1 MPNSNKRTVK
11 IDGHITSVFLETEF
25 WEEILKLSKKE
36 NTTPDKIISKIDKM
50 KNTSNLSSAI
60 RLYVLNHLKDQFCL
74 LYTSPSPR
82 D

>member
-60 RLYVLNHLKDQFCL
+60 RLYVLNHLKGRL
-74 LYTSPSPR
+74 
-82 D
+82 

>member
-36 NTTPDKIISKIDKM
+36 KTTPDKIISKIDKA

-60 RLYVLNHLKDQFCL
+60 RLYVLNHLKDQL
-74 LYTSPSPR
+74 
-82 D
+82 

>member
-36 NTTPDKIISKIDKM
+36 NTTPDKIISKIDKA
-50 KNTSNLSSAI
+50 KSTSNLSSAI
-60 RLYVLNHLKDQFCL
+60 RLYVLNHLKDQL
-74 LYTSPSPR
+74 
-82 D
+82 

>member
-36 NTTPDKIISKIDKM
+36 NTTPDKIISKIDKA

-60 RLYVLNHLKDQFCL
+60 RLYVLNHLKGQL
-74 LYTSPSPR
+74 
-82 D
+82 

>member
-25 WEEILKLSKKE
+25 WEEILKISKKE
-36 NTTPDKIISKIDKM
+36 NTTPDKIISKIDKT

-60 RLYVLNHLKDQFCL
+60 RLYVLNHLKGQL
-74 LYTSPSPR
+74 
-82 D
+82 

>member
-25 WEEILKLSKKE
+25 WEEILKLSKTE
-36 NTTPDKIISKIDKM
+36 NPTPDKIISKIDKM

-60 RLYVLNHLKDQFCL
+60 RLYVLNHLKGQL
-74 LYTSPSPR
+74 
-82 D
+82 

>member
-36 NTTPDKIISKIDKM
+36 NTTPDKIISTIDKM

-60 RLYVLNHLKDQFCL
+60 RLYVLNHLKGQL
-74 LYTSPSPR
+74 
-82 D
+82 

>member
-36 NTTPDKIISKIDKM
+36 STTPDKIISKIDKT

-60 RLYVLNHLKDQFCL
+60 RLYVLNHLKGQL
-74 LYTSPSPR
+74 
-82 D
+82 

>member
-36 NTTPDKIISKIDKM
+36 NTTPDKIISKIDKN

-60 RLYVLNHLKDQFCL
+60 RLYVLNHLKGQL
-74 LYTSPSPR
+74 
-82 D
+82 

>member
-36 NTTPDKIISKIDKM
+36 STTPDKIISKIDKA
-50 KNTSNLSSAI
+50 KSTSNLSSAI
-60 RLYVLNHLKDQFCL
+60 RLYVLNHLKGQL
-74 LYTSPSPR
+74 
-82 D
+82 

>member
-36 NTTPDKIISKIDKM
+36 NTTPDKIISKIDKN
-50 KNTSNLSSAI
+50 KSTSNLSSAI
-60 RLYVLNHLKDQFCL
+60 RLYILSHLKGQL
-74 LYTSPSPR
+74 
-82 D
+82 

>member
-36 NTTPDKIISKIDKM
+36 NTTPGKIISKIDKT

-60 RLYVLNHLKDQFCL
+60 RLYVLNHLKGQL
-74 LYTSPSPR
+74 
-82 D
+82 

>member
-60 RLYVLNHLKDQFCL
+60 RLYVLNHLKDQL
-74 LYTSPSPR
+74 
-82 D
+82 

>member
-11 IDGHITSVFLETEF
+11 IDGHITSLFLETEF

-60 RLYVLNHLKDQFCL
+60 RLYVLNHLKGQL
-74 LYTSPSPR
+74 
-82 D
+82 

>member
-60 RLYVLNHLKDQFCL
+60 RLYVLNHLKGQL
-74 LYTSPSPR
+74 
-82 D
+82 

>member
-25 WEEILKLSKKE
+25 WEEILKLSKTE

-60 RLYVLNHLKDQFCL
+60 RLYVLNHLKGQL
-74 LYTSPSPR
+74 
-82 D
+82 

>member
-36 NTTPDKIISKIDKM
+36 NTTPDKIILKIDKT

-60 RLYVLNHLKDQFCL
+60 RLYVLNHLKGQL
-74 LYTSPSPR
+74 
-82 D
+82 

>member
-36 NTTPDKIISKIDKM
+36 NSTPDKIISKIDKN

-60 RLYVLNHLKDQFCL
+60 RLYVLNHLKDQL
-74 LYTSPSPR
+74 
-82 D
+82 

>member
-36 NTTPDKIISKIDKM
+36 NTTPDKIISKIDKTM
-50 KNTSNLSSAI
+50 NTSNLSSAI
-60 RLYVLNHLKDQFCL
+60 RLYVLNHLKGQL
-74 LYTSPSPR
+74 
-82 D
+82 

>member
-36 NTTPDKIISKIDKM
+36 HTTPDKIISKIDKT

-60 RLYVLNHLKDQFCL
+60 RLYVLNHLKDQL
-74 LYTSPSPR
+74 
-82 D
+82 

>member
-36 NTTPDKIISKIDKM
+36 NTTPDKIISKIDKA

-60 RLYVLNHLKDQFCL
+60 RLYVLNHLKDQL
-74 LYTSPSPR
+74 
-82 D
+82 

>member
-36 NTTPDKIISKIDKM
+36 NTTPDKIISKIDKI

-60 RLYVLNHLKDQFCL
+60 RLYVLNHLKDQL
-74 LYTSPSPR
+74 
-82 D
+82 

>member
-36 NTTPDKIISKIDKM
+36 KTTPDKIISKIDKM

-60 RLYVLNHLKDQFCL
+60 RLYVLNHLKGQV
-74 LYTSPSPR
+74 
-82 D
+82 

>member
-11 IDGHITSVFLETEF
+11 IDGHITSVFLENEF

-36 NTTPDKIISKIDKM
+36 NTTPDKIISKIDKT

-60 RLYVLNHLKDQFCL
+60 RPVSYTHLTL
-74 LYTSPSPR
+74 PTIYSV
-82 D
+82 

>member
-36 NTTPDKIISKIDKM
+36 NTTSDKIISKIDKT

-60 RLYVLNHLKDQFCL
+60 RLYVLNHLKGQL
-74 LYTSPSPR
+74 
-82 D
+82 